1 MEKRGPLNV
10 TLGANLRA
18 IRRERRL
25 SQEQLAHELRFDRTY
40 VASVERG
47 ERNLTLDTVSDLAD
61 RLGVDA
67 LGLLQERRSG

>member
-18 IRRERRL
+18 IRQARGL
-25 SQEQLAHELRFDRTY
+25 SQQDFAHYLGYDRTY

-47 ERNLTLDTVSDLAD
+47 ERNLTLDTISDLAD

-67 LGLLQERRSG
+67 VGLLQ

>member
-18 IRRERRL
+18 IRQARGL
-25 SQEQLAHELRFDRTY
+25 SQQDFAHYLGYDRTY

-47 ERNLTLDTVSDLAD
+47 ERNLTLDTISDLAD

-67 LGLLQERRSG
+67 VGLLQKPQSA